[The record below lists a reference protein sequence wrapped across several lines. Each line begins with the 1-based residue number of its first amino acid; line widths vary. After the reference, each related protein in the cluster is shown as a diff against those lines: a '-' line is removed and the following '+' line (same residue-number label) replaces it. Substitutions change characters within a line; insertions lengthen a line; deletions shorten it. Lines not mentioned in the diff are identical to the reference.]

1 MSLRSIQSYRK
12 TETPNYRARSATE
25 TPPSSQSHR
34 LIQKTF
40 HIQPL
45 SLNLYPMRL
54 SSKELSII
62 ESTIRNRDPQ
72 ASIYLFGSRVNDDA
86 KGGDIDL
93 LVISNLIEFR
103 DEIAIRREILDEIG
117 WQKLDLIVR
126 PDKNSQTPIVRIAI
140 ESGILL

>member
-1 MSLRSIQSYRK
+1 
-12 TETPNYRARSATE
+12 
-25 TPPSSQSHR
+25 
-34 LIQKTF
+34 
-40 HIQPL
+40 
-45 SLNLYPMRL
+45 MRL
-54 SSKELSII
+54 SSKQLSII
-62 ESTIRNRDPQ
+62 ESAIRNRDPE

-140 ESGILL
+140 ESGIPI

>member
-1 MSLRSIQSYRK
+1 
-12 TETPNYRARSATE
+12 
-25 TPPSSQSHR
+25 
-34 LIQKTF
+34 
-40 HIQPL
+40 
-45 SLNLYPMRL
+45 MRL

-62 ESTIRNRDPQ
+62 ESTIRSRDPE

-86 KGGDIDL
+86 RGGDIDL
-93 LVISNLIEFR
+93 LVISSLIGFR

-140 ESGILL
+140 ESGIPL

>member
-1 MSLRSIQSYRK
+1 
-12 TETPNYRARSATE
+12 
-25 TPPSSQSHR
+25 
-34 LIQKTF
+34 
-40 HIQPL
+40 
-45 SLNLYPMRL
+45 MRL
-54 SSKELSII
+54 SSKQLSII
-62 ESTIRNRDPQ
+62 ESAIRNRDPE

-103 DEIAIRREILDEIG
+103 DEIAIRREILDVIG

-140 ESGILL
+140 ESGIPL

>member
-1 MSLRSIQSYRK
+1 
-12 TETPNYRARSATE
+12 
-25 TPPSSQSHR
+25 
-34 LIQKTF
+34 
-40 HIQPL
+40 
-45 SLNLYPMRL
+45 MRL
-54 SSKELSII
+54 SSKQLSII
-62 ESTIRNRDPQ
+62 ESAIRNRDPE

-117 WQKLDLIVR
+117 WQKLDLIVH

-140 ESGILL
+140 ESGIPL

>member
-1 MSLRSIQSYRK
+1 
-12 TETPNYRARSATE
+12 
-25 TPPSSQSHR
+25 
-34 LIQKTF
+34 
-40 HIQPL
+40 
-45 SLNLYPMRL
+45 MRL

>member
-1 MSLRSIQSYRK
+1 
-12 TETPNYRARSATE
+12 
-25 TPPSSQSHR
+25 
-34 LIQKTF
+34 
-40 HIQPL
+40 
-45 SLNLYPMRL
+45 MRL
-54 SSKELSII
+54 SSKQLSII
-62 ESTIRNRDPQ
+62 ESAIRNRDPE

-140 ESGILL
+140 ESGIPL

>member
-1 MSLRSIQSYRK
+1 
-12 TETPNYRARSATE
+12 
-25 TPPSSQSHR
+25 
-34 LIQKTF
+34 
-40 HIQPL
+40 
-45 SLNLYPMRL
+45 MRL

-62 ESTIRNRDPQ
+62 ESTIRNRDPK

>member
-1 MSLRSIQSYRK
+1 
-12 TETPNYRARSATE
+12 
-25 TPPSSQSHR
+25 
-34 LIQKTF
+34 
-40 HIQPL
+40 
-45 SLNLYPMRL
+45 MRL
-54 SSKELSII
+54 PSKQLSII
-62 ESTIRNRDPQ
+62 ESAIRNRDPE

-140 ESGILL
+140 ESGIPL

>member
-1 MSLRSIQSYRK
+1 
-12 TETPNYRARSATE
+12 
-25 TPPSSQSHR
+25 
-34 LIQKTF
+34 
-40 HIQPL
+40 
-45 SLNLYPMRL
+45 MRL

-62 ESTIRNRDPQ
+62 ESAIRNRDPQ

-93 LVISNLIEFR
+93 LVISNLIKFR

-140 ESGILL
+140 ESGIPL

>member
-1 MSLRSIQSYRK
+1 
-12 TETPNYRARSATE
+12 
-25 TPPSSQSHR
+25 
-34 LIQKTF
+34 
-40 HIQPL
+40 
-45 SLNLYPMRL
+45 MRL

-62 ESTIRNRDPQ
+62 ESTIRNRDPK

-140 ESGILL
+140 ESGIPL

>member
-1 MSLRSIQSYRK
+1 
-12 TETPNYRARSATE
+12 
-25 TPPSSQSHR
+25 
-34 LIQKTF
+34 
-40 HIQPL
+40 
-45 SLNLYPMRL
+45 MRL

-62 ESTIRNRDPQ
+62 ESAIRNRDPQ

-93 LVISNLIEFR
+93 LVISNLIGFR

-126 PDKNSQTPIVRIAI
+126 PEKHSQTPIVRIAI
-140 ESGILL
+140 ESGIPL

>member
-1 MSLRSIQSYRK
+1 
-12 TETPNYRARSATE
+12 
-25 TPPSSQSHR
+25 
-34 LIQKTF
+34 
-40 HIQPL
+40 
-45 SLNLYPMRL
+45 MRL

-62 ESTIRNRDPQ
+62 ESTIRNRDPK

-126 PDKNSQTPIVRIAI
+126 PHKNSQTPIVRIAI

>member
-1 MSLRSIQSYRK
+1 
-12 TETPNYRARSATE
+12 
-25 TPPSSQSHR
+25 
-34 LIQKTF
+34 
-40 HIQPL
+40 
-45 SLNLYPMRL
+45 MRL

-62 ESTIRNRDPQ
+62 ESTIRNRDPK

-103 DEIAIRREILDEIG
+103 DEIAIRRKILDEIG

>member
-1 MSLRSIQSYRK
+1 
-12 TETPNYRARSATE
+12 
-25 TPPSSQSHR
+25 
-34 LIQKTF
+34 
-40 HIQPL
+40 
-45 SLNLYPMRL
+45 MRL
-54 SSKELSII
+54 SSKQLSII
-62 ESTIRNRDPQ
+62 ESTIRNRDPE

-117 WQKLDLIVR
+117 WQKLDLIVH

-140 ESGILL
+140 ESGIPL